1 MIAVIQRVTQ
11 ASVRV
16 DTQCIANIA
25 HGLLVLVGI
34 ATGDTQS
41 DVRFMVEKI
50 PELRIF
56 SDSKGHMNRSL
67 QDIGGELLLVSQFTL
82 LANLA
87 KGRRP
92 SFDDAAPPEEARSLY
107 HNLVEQFL
115 ALGLSVQNGRFGA
128 SMSVRLENDGPV
140 TLMLDS
146 RAKEKSEK
154 LKGLDP

>member
-1 MIAVIQRVTQ
+1 
-11 ASVRV
+11 
-16 DTQCIANIA
+16 
-25 HGLLVLVGI
+25 
-34 ATGDTQS
+34 
-41 DVRFMVEKI
+41 
-50 PELRIF
+50 
-56 SDSKGHMNRSL
+56 MNRSL